1 MVLLELGISTDTV
14 DMINALYDEQVL
26 TDLESNFEIV
36 KENIEYLKS
45 IGINN
50 IDELITTDLTAFFPF
65 PSVVKRKVEKV
76 GIDKF
81 KSLLKEDPNN
91 IDILTT

>member
-1 MVLLELGISTDTV
+1 MVLLELGISNDTV

-26 TDLESNFEIV
+26 TELESNFEIV
-36 KENIEYLKS
+36 KENIDYLKS

-50 IDELITTDLTAFFPF
+50 INELITTDLTAFFAF

-81 KSLLKEDPNN
+81 KSLLEEDPNN
-91 IDILTT
+91 IDILS

>member
-1 MVLLELGISTDTV
+1 MVLLELGISNDTV

-26 TDLESNFEIV
+26 TELESNFEIV

-50 IDELITTDLTAFFPF
+50 IDELITTDLTAFFAF

-81 KSLLKEDPNN
+81 KSLLEEDPNN
-91 IDILTT
+91 IDILS